1 MKRGD
6 NAVAT
11 FKLVVVRLLLFSS
24 FGHQRMA
31 MAHGQTETEMES
43 VHLVTKYK
51 MGCCC
56 GQCKKLM
63 EAPVLRRV
71 GFLAPQVL

>member
-1 MKRGD
+1 
-6 NAVAT
+6 
-11 FKLVVVRLLLFSS
+11 
-24 FGHQRMA
+24 

>member
-1 MKRGD
+1 
-6 NAVAT
+6 
-11 FKLVVVRLLLFSS
+11 
-24 FGHQRMA
+24 

-71 GFLAPQVL
+71 GFFSTAGALVVYEIAMNSYVAFHGS

>member
-1 MKRGD
+1 
-6 NAVAT
+6 
-11 FKLVVVRLLLFSS
+11 
-24 FGHQRMA
+24 

-51 MGCCC
+51 MGCC
-56 GQCKKLM
+56 GQCKILM

-71 GFLAPQVL
+71 DFLAPQVL